1 LIGGSSLGYNCDGID
16 YNGTGG
22 VEPSDKI
29 TGFNGFTSAVTGAQ
43 VTNEDL
49 NIYSVDEKLVLHR
62 YAGKTINIGTLSK
75 GIYILGLILQKSKTS
90 SVKCTTE

>member
-1 LIGGSSLGYNCDGID
+1 MD
-16 YNGTGG
+16 YNGTRG
-22 VEPSDKI
+22 VGSSDEI
-29 TGFNGFTSAVTGAQ
+29 TGFNGFIPAVTHEVQ
-43 VTNEDL
+43 VINKDL

-75 GIYILGLILQKSKTS
+75 GIYILGLVLQNGKTS